1 MLRCRLR
8 TLEESFSGS
17 PLVRCNRSC
26 IVNMG
31 KVKVLRKGE
40 DGYVVELENDAT
52 QPVPVTK
59 TYAAN
64 VLAVFNA
71 TK

>member
-1 MLRCRLR
+1 
-8 TLEESFSGS
+8 
-17 PLVRCNRSC
+17 
-26 IVNMG
+26 
-31 KVKVLRKGE
+31 
-40 DGYVVELENDAT
+40 VVELENDAT